1 MYINRVDV
9 YFVQRDSIGFMDG
22 YSIRIYVI
30 MVAWSVIQDV
40 DFVHAVVRIRSS
52 SGREPVV
59 LSLLF

>member
-52 SGREPVV
+52 SG
-59 LSLLF
+59 SL